1 MKLKIK
7 KANKFYL
14 VENDTASTDSS
25 VGTSNNDD
33 IFTIKDT
40 DSEFLQKFKEY
51 CKSAVNNAEQ
61 QTGEDKPTNVSTA
74 SGNTSGEGNR
84 GKISDAVEDFKET
97 AADIAGVEVIDS
109 SKGN

>member
-14 VENDTASTDSS
+14 VENGSTQQESTQEQS
-25 VGTSNNDD
+25 VND

-40 DSEFLQKFKEY
+40 DGEFLQNFKEY

-61 QTGEDKPTNVSTA
+61 QTDGNTAQNTSTA
-74 SGNTSGEGNR
+74 SENIPSKESQE
-84 GKISDAVEDFKET
+84 KIDKSAEELKKT
-97 AADIAGVEVIDS
+97 AAGIAEEEIV
-109 SKGN
+109 

>member
-14 VENDTASTDSS
+14 VENDSTQQESTPEQS
-25 VGTSNNDD
+25 VND

-40 DSEFLQKFKEY
+40 DSEFLQNFKEY

-61 QTGEDKPTNVSTA
+61 QTGENNTE
-74 SGNTSGEGNR
+74 NTSTTPENIPSKESQE
-84 GKISDAVEDFKET
+84 KIDKSAEELKKT
-97 AADIAGVEVIDS
+97 AAGIAEEEIV
-109 SKGN
+109 

>member
-14 VENDTASTDSS
+14 VENDAASTDSS

-40 DSEFLQKFKEY
+40 DSEFLKNFKEY

-61 QTGEDKPTNVSTA
+61 PSENNPENAPTP
-74 SGNTSGEGNR
+74 SGNIPSKENQQQ
-84 GKISDAVEDFKET
+84 ISN
-97 AADIAGVEVIDS
+97 AADGLRNAGGAVQQANEHLA
-109 SKGN
+109 

>member
-14 VENDTASTDSS
+14 VENDAASTDSS

-40 DSEFLQKFKEY
+40 DSEFLQNFKEY
-51 CKSAVNNAEQ
+51 CKSAVNNTEQ
-61 QTGEDKPTNVSTA
+61 PTGEDKPENASTP
-74 SGNTSGEGNR
+74 SDNTPGEGKQGAVGDAAEKMR
-84 GKISDAVEDFKET
+84 EKASDV
-97 AADIAGVEVIDS
+97 AGQEVLDS
-109 SKGN
+109 STGN

>member
-14 VENDTASTDSS
+14 VENDTTSTDSS

-40 DSEFLQKFKEY
+40 DSKFLQNFKEY
-51 CKSAVNNAEQ
+51 CKSAVSNAEQ
-61 QTGEDKPTNVSTA
+61 PSENNPENASIAPGSNPSGKSKDPIGDAAEGVARTAAEMAEDNVI
-74 SGNTSGEGNR
+74 NPNEGN
-84 GKISDAVEDFKET
+84 
-97 AADIAGVEVIDS
+97 
-109 SKGN
+109 

>member
-14 VENDTASTDSS
+14 VENDAASTDSS

-40 DSEFLQKFKEY
+40 DGEFLQKFKEY
-51 CKSAVNNAEQ
+51 CKSAVNNTEQ
-61 QTGEDKPTNVSTA
+61 QPVEKKPENTPTPP
-74 SGNTSGEGNR
+74 GNTPAEEKQEGVGDAAKKMR
-84 GKISDAVEDFKET
+84 EKASDV
-97 AADIAGVEVIDS
+97 AGQEVLDLS
-109 SKGN
+109 TGN

>member
-33 IFTIKDT
+33 IFTIKDA
-40 DSEFLQKFKEY
+40 DSEFLQNFKEY

-61 QTGEDKPTNVSTA
+61 PTSEDKPENTSTA
-74 SGNTSGEGNR
+74 SENIPSKESQE
-84 GKISDAVEDFKET
+84 KIDKSVEELKQT
-97 AADIAGVEVIDS
+97 AAGIAEEEIV
-109 SKGN
+109 